1 MLGCSIL
8 GQITIREIFYYK
20 SILLG
25 GQGENLYDPTDNSVI
40 SIAFRKAGRHA

>member
-8 GQITIREIFYYK
+8 GQITMRDFYYK